1 MNQLVVA
8 ALQEGG
14 VDRHHWFHAF
24 AGHTGGQRD
33 RVLFSNGDV
42 EVTLGI
48 GLREANQIRA
58 FAHSGGNAHE
68 AWIGGGHIA
77 QPVAEHV
84 AILFLGGVLRRTGGR
99 CLLHQRSADGRGGFF
114 QLSNRVIA
122 NLVGFGGQEAF
133 PFDRF
138 DMQELRA
145 FLVAQV
151 TQRLSQRL

>member
-24 AGHTGGQRD
+24 AGHAGGQRD

-58 FAHSGGNAHE
+58 FAHGGGNAHE
-68 AWIGGGHIA
+68 A
-77 QPVAEHV
+77 
-84 AILFLGGVLRRTGGR
+84 
-99 CLLHQRSADGRGGFF
+99 
-114 QLSNRVIA
+114 
-122 NLVGFGGQEAF
+122 
-133 PFDRF
+133 
-138 DMQELRA
+138 
-145 FLVAQV
+145 
-151 TQRLSQRL
+151 